1 GATSPLG
8 SRVMKDG
15 ASHGRP
21 GSSRDLPPVEALRA
35 GLGLRAGYRV
45 VHDRPAAEAS
55 AGRAGNRG
63 RPGRR
68 GAVSGASR
76 LRGWDGLRR
85 RPRPLHAGRGLGL
98 RGTRTRL
105 PRSRVLA
112 GTRPRRGRT
121 HSPSM
126 LRALRRGARES
137 DALISAGSWLG
148 WRDCLTTLNVG
159 SAPRVIRTPDLLIR
173 SQTLYPTEL
182 WARAA
187 ESRTYRHRAGR
198 ASDSAPAAFLR
209 SAIHTEQRSR
219 LRRLRPLD
227 HLLRRSTLDDPAARE
242 DD

>member
-1 GATSPLG
+1 
-8 SRVMKDG
+8 MKDG

-35 GLGLRAGYRV
+35 GLGLRAGYRL

-105 PRSRVLA
+105 PRGRLLA

-137 DALISAGSWLG
+137 DALRSAGSWLG

-182 WARAA
+182 WARGEERLVLAGV
-187 ESRTYRHRAGR
+187 SRVNTNGVGDGATATVRVLSDFRSCTPVAPLGR
-198 ASDSAPAAFLR
+198 PVLSAPAV
-209 SAIHTEQRSR
+209 TG
-219 LRRLRPLD
+219 
-227 HLLRRSTLDDPAARE
+227 
-242 DD
+242 